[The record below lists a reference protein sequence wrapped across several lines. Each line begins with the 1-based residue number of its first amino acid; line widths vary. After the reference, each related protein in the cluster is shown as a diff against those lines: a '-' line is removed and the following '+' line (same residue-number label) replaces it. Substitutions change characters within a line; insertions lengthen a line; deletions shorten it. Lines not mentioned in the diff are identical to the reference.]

1 MLPSVGW
8 NPTDDETERLSRFH
22 AGDRDV
28 VATIY
33 EEHYE
38 VVERAVGRVLSE
50 TADRESVV
58 QEVFYRLLSSEP
70 MRRGFQGGSLAGWL
84 TTVARNQAI
93 DFARRYHRELRLAQH
108 YEPPGHAQGSR
119 PGEREE
125 ATLLLERFV
134 REVLP
139 AEWAPLFR
147 ARFLDGLSQ
156 REAAAALGIR
166 RTTLAYR
173 EFRID
178 RMLKQFLLGTD
189 AT

>member
-1 MLPSVGW
+1 MLPSLGW
-8 NPTDDETERLSRFH
+8 NMPHDDQERLTRFH
-22 AGDRDV
+22 DGDRSL
-28 VATIY
+28 VAAIY

-38 VVERAVGRVLSE
+38 VVDRAVSRVLSGA
-50 TADRESVV
+50 ADRESVV
-58 QEVFYRLLSSEP
+58 QDVFYRLLASQQ

-93 DFARRYHRELRLAQH
+93 DFARRYRRELRLVEG
-108 YEPPGHAQGSR
+108 YEQPSQAQGAR

-125 ATLLLERFV
+125 ATVLVERFV

-139 AEWAPLFR
+139 TKWAPVFQK
-147 ARFLDGLSQ
+147 RFLEGLSQ
-156 REAAAALGIR
+156 REAAAALGLR

-173 EFRID
+173 EFCIN

-189 AT
+189 EK

>member
-1 MLPSVGW
+1 MLPAVGW
-8 NPTDDETERLSRFH
+8 KIPEDAQERLARFH
-22 AGDRDV
+22 AGDRSL
-28 VATIY
+28 VAAIY

-38 VVERAVGRVLSE
+38 VVERAVSRVLSGA
-50 TADRESVV
+50 ADRESVIHD
-58 QEVFYRLLSSEP
+58 VFYRLLSSEQ

-93 DFARRYHRELRLAQH
+93 DFARRYRRELRCVQG
-108 YEPPGHAQGSR
+108 YEPPSQVHGSR
-119 PGEREE
+119 PGERGE
-125 ATLLLERFV
+125 ATLLVERFV
-134 REVLP
+134 REILP
-139 AEWAPLFR
+139 AKWAPVFQ

-156 REAAAALGIR
+156 REAAALLGMH

-189 AT
+189 GT